1 MFANS
6 FVQQTLQAPGAGVRA
21 LLETRV
27 GARLQRRRVRR
38 EITREWDRLS
48 VGSEATGYPI
58 VNFLGSRVATRVA
71 EEKRVFILGSGAS
84 VMELT
89 EEHWREVRRSPSIG
103 FGAWPLHPFVPDML
117 AFSPTRGLSDYEA
130 VFTRVMARDD
140 IVAAAPEVILL
151 RSSLAEDI
159 EMYSRLPEAHRS
171 RASMYGRISLL
182 SRTSTGLHREVLQF
196 LADPGS
202 ANFGITLDSGSTL
215 IRLISFAIRSGAREI
230 VLLGV
235 DLNTPEYF
243 WDSNP
248 EILHTNGFES
258 FFTGQSGSLHGTMT
272 DSRRPLSVDV
282 VIAAIHK
289 VFSDI
294 TGGNISIGSQYSAL
308 AQHLPVHRW
317 GA

>member
-1 MFANS
+1 M
-6 FVQQTLQAPGAGVRA
+6 
-21 LLETRV
+21 
-27 GARLQRRRVRR
+27 
-38 EITREWDRLS
+38 TREWDRIS
-48 VGSEATGYPI
+48 FGSEATGYPI
-58 VNFLGSRVATRVA
+58 VTFLGSRVATRMA

-84 VMELT
+84 VMHLT
-89 EEHWREVRRSPSIG
+89 EENWREVRRSPSIG

-130 VFTRVMARDD
+130 VLTRVMARDD
-140 IVAAAPEVILL
+140 IVTAAPEVILL

-159 EMYSRLPEAHRS
+159 EMYGQLPAAHRS
-171 RASMYGRISLL
+171 QASIYGRVSLL
-182 SRTSTGLHREVLQF
+182 SSTLTGLHREVRQF
-196 LADPGS
+196 LANPRW

-248 EILHTNGFES
+248 EILSDNGFES

-272 DSRRPLSVDV
+272 DIRRPIPVDK
-282 VIAAIHK
+282 VIATMHE
-289 VFSDI
+289 VFSDLA
-294 TGGNISIGSQYSAL
+294 GGNIVIGSPYSAL
-308 AQHLPVHRW
+308 AKHLPVHRW
-317 GA
+317 GSSSRRSYDVAGDSGEDQGIGGLP